1 MALTTSQKR
10 KIREKVTKR
19 VFDLLAPLD
28 VEVRRDRLGR
38 RYGYDIHSS
47 LFVEGPDVGKVKQTL
62 QAGGLVLRLDSDSWM
77 DSRVEIDISTYVY
90 AVEEVRVVGDRIEC
104 ASDWT
109 RDRFK
114 EAIGVKNDKLSEAS
128 KTRALMA
135 GATLA

>member
-10 KIREKVTKR
+10 KIRETVTKR

-28 VEVRRDRLGR
+28 LDIRRDRLGR
-38 RYGYDIHSS
+38 RYGYDIHSN

-62 QAGGLVLRLDSDSWM
+62 KDGGLVLRLDSESWM

-90 AVEEVRVVGDRIEC
+90 AVEGVRVVGNRLEC
-104 ASDWT
+104 SSDWT
-109 RDRFK
+109 LDRFK
-114 EAIGVKNDKLSEAS
+114 EAIGVKKDKLSEAS
-128 KTRALMA
+128 KERAIMA